1 MAVELRIQLAEA
13 GADKSRLDML
23 TRQVNQQLLQLDVD
37 DVSTVAASAPPAG
50 SRALDAATIEAI
62 LVAVGTAVQGLAAAI
77 SVMREWRRREPEDA
91 PRRVVFKIDD
101 DVLELPAA
109 SPAEEERLV
118 SLFIARHAP
127 GVRA

>member
-1 MAVELRIQLAEA
+1 MAVELRIELAET
-13 GADKSRLDML
+13 GADTSRLDTL

-37 DVSTVAASAPPAG
+37 DVSAVPASPPPAG
-50 SRALDAATIEAI
+50 SRALDGATIEAL

-77 SVMREWRRREPEDA
+77 SVMRDWRKREPEDA
-91 PRRVVFKIDD
+91 PRRVVLKIDG

-109 SPAEEERLV
+109 TPAEEERLV

-127 GVRA
+127 GSRA